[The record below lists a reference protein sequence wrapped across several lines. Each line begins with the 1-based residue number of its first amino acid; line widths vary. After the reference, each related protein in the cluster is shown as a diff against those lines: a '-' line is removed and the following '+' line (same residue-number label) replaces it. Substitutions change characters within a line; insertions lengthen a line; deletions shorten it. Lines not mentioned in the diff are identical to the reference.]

1 MDHAPRL
8 TSYKSRVNQPDRVF
22 ISSNDDAIQ
31 STGTGFNLV
40 RATFDTPILD
50 AKRTQLLRATIPN
63 ATVNIPDYQTVF
75 WYYQLPAA
83 TTVPSATYLKAV
95 RLYPSQ
101 YVPPTSFTAYTLN
114 RTFTDP
120 SDLVVALNAAA
131 AAGGDNVTYN
141 PYWVSGDVSFAYN
154 TTTRRI
160 TFTGLTS
167 AKFYANAGWNDPVVT
182 AAIASGLMLVNS
194 YGAAGAGAGAI
205 QPLVAGYTLNL
216 RCGYAMSGQAL
227 ATQGNNAAAQGAYA
241 NLTNYTR
248 AQNVAVPSDSFP
260 NLVYTQCVYIYA
272 DITSGSGLGSGK
284 QHNLL
289 AVVPNNAAP
298 LGVIQ
303 YVAATL
309 TWLTKVPSNIYEI
322 LLDIRDD
329 ANQPL
334 PLPDNAQ
341 VNVELAFSYHDM

>member
-22 ISSNDDAIQ
+22 ISSNDDTSQ
-31 STGTGFNLV
+31 STTTGFNLV

-63 ATVNIPDYQTVF
+63 ATINIPDYQTVF
-75 WYYQLPAA
+75 WYYQLPTA
-83 TTVPSATYLKAV
+83 TTIPSSTYLKAV

-120 SDLVVALNAAA
+120 NDLVSALNAAA
-131 AAGGDNVTYN
+131 STGGDSATYN
-141 PYWVSGDVSFAYN
+141 PYWSVGDVSFAYN
-154 TTTRRI
+154 TTTKRI

-167 AKFYANAGWNDPVVT
+167 GKFYANAGWNDPVVT
-182 AAIASGLMLVNS
+182 AAIQSGLILVNS
-194 YGAAGAGAGAI
+194 FGAAGAGAGAI
-205 QPLVAGYTLNL
+205 QPLLAGYTLNL
-216 RCGYAMSGQAL
+216 RVGYALSGQSL
-227 ATQGNNAAAQGAYA
+227 TTQGNTSANPLYA
-241 NLTNYTR
+241 NLTNYTS
-248 AQNVAVPSDSFP
+248 AQNVGVPPDSFP

-289 AVVPNNAAP
+289 AVIPNNAAP

-322 LLDIRDD
+322 LLDLRDD

>member
-22 ISSNDDAIQ
+22 ISSNDDLTQ
-31 STGTGFNLV
+31 PTGTAFSLV

-75 WYYQLPAA
+75 WYYQLPTA

-95 RLYPSQ
+95 RLYPSL
-101 YVPPTSFTAYTLN
+101 YVPPTSFTAFTRN
-114 RTFTDP
+114 RTFNDP
-120 SDLVVALNAAA
+120 SDLVTALNLAAG
-131 AAGGDNVTYN
+131 AGGDNVTYN
-141 PYWVSGDVSFAYN
+141 PYWVSADVSFAYDA
-154 TTTRRI
+154 TTKRI
-160 TFTGLTS
+160 TFTGLTA

-182 AAIASGLMLVNS
+182 AAIAGGTIVTNS
-194 YGAAGAGAGAI
+194 YGAAGAGASVI
-205 QPLVAGYTLNL
+205 QPLLAGYTLNL
-216 RCGYAMSGQAL
+216 RVGYAMSGQSL
-227 ATQGNNAAAQGAYA
+227 SPQGNNAAAQGAYA

-248 AQNVAVPSDSFP
+248 AQNVAVPADSFP

-289 AVVPNNAAP
+289 AVIPNNAAP

-322 LLDIRDD
+322 LLDMRDD

-334 PLPDNAQ
+334 PLPDNAS
-341 VNVELAFSYHDM
+341 VNTELAFSYID

>member
-1 MDHAPRL
+1 MDHAPRI

-22 ISSNDDAIQ
+22 ISSNDDLTQ
-31 STGTGFNLV
+31 PTGTAFSLV

-75 WYYQLPAA
+75 WYYQLPTA
-83 TTVPSATYLKAV
+83 TTVPSNTYLKAV

-101 YVPPTSFTAYTLN
+101 YVPPTSFTAFTRN
-114 RTFTDP
+114 RTFNDP
-120 SDLVVALNAAA
+120 SDLVTALNLAAG
-131 AAGGDNVTYN
+131 AGGDSVTYN
-141 PYWVSGDVSFAYN
+141 PYWVSADVSFAYDA
-154 TTTRRI
+154 TTKRI
-160 TFTGLTS
+160 TFTGLTA

-182 AAIASGLMLVNS
+182 AAINSGLMLVNS

-205 QPLVAGYTLNL
+205 QPLLANYTLNL
-216 RCGYAMSGQAL
+216 RVGYAMSGQSLSA
-227 ATQGNNAAAQGAYA
+227 QGNNAAAQGAYA
-241 NLTNYTR
+241 NLTNATR
-248 AQNVAVPSDSFP
+248 AQNAAIPADSFP

-289 AVVPNNAAP
+289 AVIPNNAAP

-322 LLDIRDD
+322 LLDMRDD

-334 PLPDNAQ
+334 PLPDNAS
-341 VNVELAFSYHDM
+341 VNTELAFSYID

>member
-1 MDHAPRL
+1 MDHAPRI

-22 ISSNDDAIQ
+22 ISSNDDLSQPAA
-31 STGTGFNLV
+31 TGFNLV

-83 TTVPSATYLKAV
+83 TTVPSDTYLKAV

-101 YVPPTSFTAYTLN
+101 YVPPTSFTAFTLN
-114 RTFTDP
+114 RTFNDP
-120 SDLVVALNAAA
+120 NDLVTALNAAA
-131 AAGGDNVTYN
+131 GVNGDSATYN
-141 PYWVSGDVSFAYN
+141 SYWTVSDVSFAYD
-154 TTTRRI
+154 TTTKRI

-167 AKFYANAGWNDPVVT
+167 GKFYANAGWNDPVVT
-182 AAIASGLMLVNS
+182 AAIQSGLIVTNS
-194 YGAAGAGAGAI
+194 YGATGGGVAVI
-205 QPLVAGYTLNL
+205 QPLLAGYTLNL
-216 RCGYAMSGQAL
+216 RVGYAMSGQSL
-227 ATQGNNAAAQGAYA
+227 TPQGNNAAAKGAYA

-248 AQNVAVPSDSFP
+248 AQNVAVPADSFP
-260 NLVYTQCVYIYA
+260 NLIYTQCVYIYA

-322 LLDIRDD
+322 LLDLRDD
-329 ANQPL
+329 ANQAL
-334 PLPDNAQ
+334 PLPDNAS
-341 VNVELAFSYHDM
+341 VNTELAFSYID

>member
-22 ISSNDDAIQ
+22 ISSNDDTSQ
-31 STGTGFNLV
+31 SSTTGFNLV

-75 WYYQLPAA
+75 WYYQLPTA
-83 TTVPSATYLKAV
+83 TTTPSDTYLKAV

-114 RTFTDP
+114 RTFNDP
-120 SDLVVALNAAA
+120 NDLVTALNAAA
-131 AAGGDNVTYN
+131 STGGDNITYN
-141 PYWVSGDVSFAYN
+141 PYWSVGDVSFAYN
-154 TTTRRI
+154 TTTKRI

-167 AKFYANAGWNDPVVT
+167 GKFYANAGWNDPVVT
-182 AAIASGLMLVNS
+182 AATTSGVILLNS
-194 YGAAGAGAGAI
+194 YGAAGASTLTI

-216 RCGYAMSGQAL
+216 RCGYAMSGQSL
-227 ATQGNNAAAQGAYA
+227 STQGNTSSKTAYA
-241 NLTNYTR
+241 NLTNYTW
-248 AQNVAVPSDSFP
+248 AQNAAVPVDSFP
-260 NLVYTQCVYIYA
+260 NLIYTQCVYIYA

-298 LGVIQ
+298 LGIIQ

-322 LLDIRDD
+322 LLDLRDD

-334 PLPDNAQ
+334 PLPDNAS
-341 VNVELAFSYHDM
+341 VNVELAFSYQDM

>member
-1 MDHAPRL
+1 MDPIRP
-8 TSYKSRVNQPDRVF
+8 SYKSRVNQPDRVF
-22 ISSNDDAIQ
+22 INSSDDNLQPTNI
-31 STGTGFNLV
+31 GFNLV

-75 WYYQLPAA
+75 WYYQLPTA
-83 TTVPSATYLKAV
+83 TTNPIATYLKAV
-95 RLYPSQ
+95 RLYPST

-120 SDLVVALNAAA
+120 SDLVTALNAAA
-131 AAGGDNVTYN
+131 STGGDNVTYN
-141 PYWVSGDVSFAYN
+141 PFWVVGDVSFAYN

-167 AKFYANAGWNDPVVT
+167 GKFYANAGWNDPNVK
-182 AAIASGLMLVNS
+182 AAIAGGTIVTNS
-194 YGAAGAGAGAI
+194 YGAAGAGVAVI
-205 QPLVAGYTLNL
+205 QPLLSSYTLNL
-216 RCGYAMSGQAL
+216 RCGYAMSGQSL
-227 ATQGNNAAAQGAYA
+227 NTQGNTSANAGYA
-241 NLTNYTR
+241 NLTNYTS

-272 DITSGSGLGSGK
+272 DITSGSGLGSGN

-289 AVVPNNAAP
+289 AVIPNNAAP

-322 LLDIRDD
+322 LLDMRDD

-334 PLPDNAQ
+334 ALPDNAQ

>member
-22 ISSNDDAIQ
+22 INSSDDTSQ
-31 STGTGFNLV
+31 SSQLGFNLV

-50 AKRTQLLRATIPN
+50 AKRTQLLRATVPN
-63 ATVNIPDYQTVF
+63 ALVNIPDYVLQF
-75 WYYQLPAA
+75 WYYQLA
-83 TTVPSATYLKAV
+83 TSTTAPSSVNLKSV
-95 RLYPSQ
+95 RLYPSN
-101 YVPPTSFTAYTLN
+101 YVPPAGFTAYTAN
-114 RTFTDP
+114 RSIANP
-120 SDLVVALNAAA
+120 NDLCTLLNAAA
-131 AAGGDNVTYN
+131 SPGGDSATYN
-141 PYWVSGDVSFAYN
+141 VYWAGASAQDVSFAYN
-154 TTTRRI
+154 TTTNKI
-160 TFTGLTS
+160 TMTGLT
-167 AKFYANAGWNDPVVT
+167 AGKYYAIAGWNDPIVNQIMAGT
-182 AAIASGLMLVNS
+182 AGTQLTIYTSGGTTIA
-194 YGAAGAGAGAI
+194 
-205 QPLVAGYTLNL
+205 QPYAPGYTLNL
-216 RCGYAMSGQAL
+216 RVGYAMSGQSNNS
-227 ATQGNNAAAQGAYA
+227 QGNTTFNTLYA
-241 NLTNYTR
+241 NLTNQSF
-248 AQNVAVPSDSFP
+248 AQNAAIPADSFP

-322 LLDIRDD
+322 LLDLRDD

-334 PLPDNAQ
+334 QLPDNAQ
-341 VNVELAFSYHDM
+341 VNVELAFSYTD

>member
-22 ISSNDDAIQ
+22 ISSNDDTSQ
-31 STGTGFNLV
+31 SSATGFNLV

-63 ATVNIPDYQTVF
+63 ALVNIPDYQTVF
-75 WYYQLPAA
+75 WYYQLPTA
-83 TTVPSATYLKAV
+83 TTTPVDGFLYCV
-95 RLYPSQ
+95 RLYPSY
-101 YVPPTSFTAYTLN
+101 YVPPSGYTAYTKN
-114 RTFTDP
+114 RTFSGPNDFV
-120 SDLVVALNAAA
+120 SALNAAA
-131 AAGGDNVTYN
+131 STGGDDTTYN
-141 PYWVSGDVSFAYN
+141 PYWQAGQVSFAYN
-154 TTTRRI
+154 STTNQI
-160 TFTGLTS
+160 TMTGLTS
-167 AKFYANAGWNDPVVT
+167 GKFYANAGWNDPVVT
-182 AAIASGLMLVNS
+182 AATTSGSILLNS
-194 YGAAGAGAGAI
+194 YGVAGAGAGAT

-216 RCGYAMSGQAL
+216 RVGYAMSGQSL
-227 ATQGNNAAAQGAYA
+227 STQGNTSSKTAYA
-241 NLTNYTR
+241 NLTNYTW

-289 AVVPNNAAP
+289 AVIPNNAAP

-322 LLDIRDD
+322 LLDLRDD
-329 ANQPL
+329 ANMPL
-334 PLPDNAQ
+334 SLPDNAQ
-341 VNVELAFSYHDM
+341 VNVELAFSYVD